1 MNAYFLIVFSS
12 HHLQVVLVLPFME
25 EDDQAHLF
33 KPGTF
38 FERPSD
44 QESAMR
50 EWLDQ
55 VGGYTERATRRT
67 MAFV

>member
-1 MNAYFLIVFSS
+1 M
-12 HHLQVVLVLPFME
+12 LVLPFME

-33 KPGTF
+33 KLGTF

-55 VGGYTERATRRT
+55 VGGYTERERATRRT

>member
-1 MNAYFLIVFSS
+1 
-12 HHLQVVLVLPFME
+12 ME

-33 KPGTF
+33 KLGTF

-55 VGGYTERATRRT
+55 VGGYTERERATRRT